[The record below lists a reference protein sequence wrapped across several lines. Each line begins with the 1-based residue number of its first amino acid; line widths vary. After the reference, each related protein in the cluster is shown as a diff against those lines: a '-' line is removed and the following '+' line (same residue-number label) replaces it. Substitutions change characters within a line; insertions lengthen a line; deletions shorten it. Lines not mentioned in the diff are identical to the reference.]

1 MDFSTALIIT
11 LVSMVFSAFFSGME
25 IAFITSNRVRIGLD
39 SQKKGITN
47 HLINFFYKHQDMFIS
62 TLLVGNNIML
72 VIYGMGMARLLTFA
86 LPFIPED
93 SALALFVQTILS
105 TCIILITGEFIPKTV
120 FKINPNSS
128 LRHFAVFVFLIY
140 LLLYPISLLASLI
153 SRGIMLLFGAK
164 VEDVKGDMIT
174 VGELDDYIQQTMDDK
189 KNEKKSDDE
198 EDIENE
204 MKIFQNALDFSN
216 TVLRDCMIPRN
227 EIVAVDIEKTNIEI
241 LRRKF
246 STTGLSKI
254 IVYKEDID
262 NIVGYIHVSELFH
275 KEKNWKNSIKPVVYA
290 PESMLANKMM
300 RRLLAEK
307 KSIAIIIDEFGGTSG
322 LLTLEDLVEEIFG
335 DFEDEHDKKRL
346 VDMQIDENHY
356 KFSGRVEIEKINEKY
371 DLGIPE
377 NDEYQTLAGYIIYNL
392 EELPAQNDSFEIEN
406 LKFTILKKSSTK
418 INLVE
423 VQKIDSSDSN
433 HSED

>member
-1 MDFSTALIIT
+1 
-11 LVSMVFSAFFSGME
+11 MVFSAFFSGME
-25 IAFITSNRVRIGLD
+25 IAFITSNRVSIGLD
-39 SQKKGITN
+39 SQNKGITN
-47 HLINFFYKHQDMFIS
+47 VFIYFFYKHQDMFIS